1 MIEVTFSSFH
11 DQSCDLWADEITLTA
26 WESDEIADV
35 TILTAW
41 KTEFAEI
48 NEFIFL
54 SAVLTALWK
63 KQHKI
68 VSTDFAADRMT
79 FTIEESDVEE
89 ISAEI
94 AAESSENSWSVSKS
108 FISMRLDF
116 LRNISFL
123 FSLMSILQDIT
134 IKLISQLY
142 NQ

>member
-11 DQSCDLWADEITLTA
+11 DQSCDLWADEIT
-26 WESDEIADV
+26 
-35 TILTAW
+35 LTAW